1 LSPARQTVFLLDH
14 DPDLG
19 AELGGALRE
28 TARRELI
35 ADLVERP
42 RGSLDAMTGIQ
53 STSGALGL
61 LVIEGLIGRRVSVA
75 GRRGMELMGAGD
87 LLRPWQDDGEHSV
100 SPFEAA
106 YQVLEPC
113 RLAVLDRRATARIG
127 RWPEVMAILAQR
139 ALNRSRA
146 VMGHLVLSQLP
157 RVDQRLHL
165 LLWHL
170 ADRWGKVT
178 PEGVVLSLRLSHEIF
193 GALIGAQRPT
203 VTLALRQ
210 LTDRGAIRRR
220 PDRTWLLLEQP
231 AEIVAKV
238 EEEADRDVLT
248 AEP

>member
-1 LSPARQTVFLLDH
+1 MAVAAPRERDTVRLLEA
-14 DPDLG
+14 DPELAGGMDTRTLAAVSAPLVRLG
-19 AELGGALRE
+19 PDPGLRVPEPPPGA
-28 TARRELI
+28 
-35 ADLVERP
+35 
-42 RGSLDAMTGIQ
+42 M
-53 STSGALGL
+53 GL
-61 LVIEGLIGRRVSVA
+61 LVLEGLLSRQVMLSGRSSV
-75 GRRGMELMGAGD
+75 ELLGPGD

-146 VMGHLVLSQLP
+146 VMGHLVLSQIP

>member
-1 LSPARQTVFLLDH
+1 V
-14 DPDLG
+14 
-19 AELGGALRE
+19 LRE

-35 ADLVERP
+35 ADLIERP
-42 RGSLDAMTGIQ
+42 RGPLDVMAGVD
-53 STSGALGL
+53 STAGALGL
-61 LVIEGLIGRRVSVA
+61 LVIDGLLARRVSVA

-100 SPFEAA
+100 SPFEAVD
-106 YQVLEPC
+106 QVLEPC

-127 RWPEVMAILAQR
+127 RWPEVMAVIAQR

-146 VMGHLVLSQLP
+146 TMGHLVLSQIP

-178 PEGVVLSLRLSHEIF
+178 PEGVVLTLRLSHEIF

-210 LTDRGAIRRR
+210 LTDRGVIMRR
-220 PDRTWLLLEQP
+220 PDRTWLLIEQP
-231 AEIVAKV
+231 ADISVKDQLDV
-238 EEEADRDVLT
+238 DVLAADT
-248 AEP
+248 